1 MLNYDTAVPLD
12 FEIGDENKGVVITGP
27 NTGGKTVA
35 LKTVGLLSLMAQSG
49 LHVSALQLEEG
60 RLLVDGDIDGV
71 QYEQGRARRKGG
83 FLRRAIG

>member
-1 MLNYDTAVPLD
+1 MKEPTVPQKPCGLVIENRKKAVLTGVKEVDRFDETAVVL
-12 FEIGDENKGVVITGP
+12 ETWG
-27 NTGGKTVA
+27 
-35 LKTVGLLSLMAQSG
+35 G

>member
-1 MLNYDTAVPLD
+1 MLETWGGRLTL
-12 FEIGDENKGVVITGP
+12 TG
-27 NTGGKTVA
+27 
-35 LKTVGLLSLMAQSG
+35 SG

-71 QYEQGRARRKGG
+71 QYEQGRAQRKGG